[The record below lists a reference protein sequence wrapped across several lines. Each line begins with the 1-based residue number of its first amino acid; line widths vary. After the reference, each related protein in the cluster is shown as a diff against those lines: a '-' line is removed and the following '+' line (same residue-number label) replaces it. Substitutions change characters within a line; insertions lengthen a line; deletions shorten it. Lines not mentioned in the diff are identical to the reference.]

1 MQKQMTITK
10 RQGQV
15 WGRESIHRWLDG
27 VLDFAANGEH
37 LLVFRKPE
45 RRRSN
50 DQNALAWL
58 WFTCIAE
65 ETGSSKDDVH
75 DHYCMKFLRRPIVF
89 NGREEMSMRGTS
101 GLTTAEMKQF
111 LDMVQADAA
120 SELGIILPDPE
131 DLNYAAFEE
140 YYRNRL

>member
-15 WGRESIHRWLDG
+15 CGRESIHRWVDS
-27 VLDFAANGEH
+27 VLDFAANGEYR
-37 LLVFRKPE
+37 LVFKKPE
-45 RRRSN
+45 RQRSN

-65 ETGSSKDDVH
+65 ETGSSKVDVH
-75 DHYCMKFLRRPIVF
+75 DHYCMKFLRKPIVF
-89 NGREEMSMRGTS
+89 SGREETFVRGTS
-101 GLTTAEMKQF
+101 GLSTAEMKQF

-120 SELGIILPDPE
+120 IELGIILPNPE
-131 DLNYAAFEE
+131 DLVFASFEE